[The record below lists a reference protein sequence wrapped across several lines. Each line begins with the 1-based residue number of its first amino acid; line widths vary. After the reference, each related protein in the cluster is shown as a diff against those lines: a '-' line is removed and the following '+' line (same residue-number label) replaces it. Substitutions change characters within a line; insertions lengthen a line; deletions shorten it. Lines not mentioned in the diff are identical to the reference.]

1 MTFKQ
6 KLRLREDV
14 AGSLGGHCPITLSP
28 HHSSP
33 RPGRP
38 PSRGS
43 GFCYKSPASSKK
55 PKRLVQIVK
64 PRREFPPHPSHPAF
78 STMCSLLPCAKS
90 LLPVLQG
97 SPLTN
102 RSSPWCIW
110 LMVLPSSSN
119 GSSSDKVLCVLPTGW
134 SLPCWPGPSTVHHS
148 IVTHA
153 SSCLSL
159 SISGKG
165 SLIRPPVGLG
175 APRVGAWLSLLDVWS
190 TVDTARASRCLT
202 HRGPEGLPGR

>member
-14 AGSLGGHCPITLSP
+14 AGSLGGHCPVTLSP
-28 HHSSP
+28 HHSNP

-55 PKRLVQIVK
+55 PKRLGQIVN
-64 PRREFPPHPSHPAF
+64 PQREFPPHPSHPAF
-78 STMCSLLPCAKS
+78 STMCSLLPRAKS

-102 RSSPWCIW
+102 RSSPWCVW
-110 LMVLPSSSN
+110 LMVLPSSSS
-119 GSSSDKVLCVLPTGW
+119 GSSSDKVLCVPPTGW
-134 SLPCWPGPSTVHHS
+134 SLPCWPEPSTIHHS

-153 SSCLSL
+153 SSCLPQAL

-165 SLIRPPVGLG
+165 SSRPPTCGG
-175 APRVGAWLSLLDVWS
+175 GSAQSGSLAEL
-190 TVDTARASRCLT
+190 A
-202 HRGPEGLPGR
+202 G